1 MLNDDQINPYSNE
14 DYQRTLADSLVE
26 SLGQER
32 AIDTCYEHDWMETL
46 KFVKR
51 SKSDAVWH

>member
-1 MLNDDQINPYSNE
+1 MLNDDQIDRYSNE
-14 DYQRTLADSLVE
+14 DYQRALANSLVE

-46 KFVKR
+46 NFVKN
-51 SKSDAVWH
+51 SKSD